1 MSYNN
6 CKFTTTLKQAY
17 KLLDVAPTADFN
29 QIKRSYRRAARL
41 YHPDINP
48 GMANNEKFCKVVSAY
63 NLVLKSR
70 KWLNDPDSSRPSSH
84 GSAKPGMTWLPFCE
98 MFKRSRE
105 RLLTLIYG
113 GKNTSRSGARSHGEK
128 SSSSKGDNHSKSELY
143 KLIFQFDKTS
153 ESTGKIKMAH
163 AIYAIF
169 REDFEWIAISR
180 LPRADAKTQ
189 VELIWMLGQLGTKR
203 ALEAI
208 GPYVKSRNT
217 RIVGAAFLALDRAGP
232 TGQAVLDKSLSTSAT
247 LRHRVVEAF
256 YHSPLDKRMLKN
268 RIISSDQLRRLKA
281 VMRST
286 GLPFDDVLKLVGISI
301 PRSA

>member
-17 KLLDVAPTADFN
+17 KLLDVAPDADFN

-48 GMANNEKFCKVVSAY
+48 DMSSNEKFCKVVAAY
-63 NLVLKSR
+63 NLVLKNR
-70 KWLNDPDSSRPSSH
+70 KWLNDPDSSRPSGLASP
-84 GSAKPGMTWLPFCE
+84 KPGITWLPFCG
-98 MFKRSRE
+98 MLKRSRE

-113 GKNTSRSGARSHGEK
+113 GKNSDKNSASSCGEK
-128 SSSSKGDNHSKSELY
+128 SSPTNGDSRSKSELY
-143 KLIFQFDKTS
+143 KLIYQFDKAD
-153 ESTGKIKMAH
+153 ESTEKIKMAH
-163 AIYAIF
+163 AIYARF
-169 REDFEWIAISR
+169 RENFEWVAISR
-180 LPRADAKTQ
+180 LPRVDTRTQ

-203 ALEAI
+203 ALEVI
-208 GPYVKSRNT
+208 GPYVKSRNK
-217 RIVGAAFLALDRAGP
+217 RIVGVAFLALDRAGP
-232 TGQAVLDKSLSTSAT
+232 TGQAILDKSLSTSAT
-247 LRHRVVEAF
+247 LGRRVMEVF
-256 YHSPLDKRMLKN
+256 YHSPLDKRMLKS
-268 RIISSDQLRRLKA
+268 RIVSSAQLRRLKA